1 MKIRITPP
9 DGTPWEQELDPGTT
23 TVGRGD
29 ECTITLEERTVSRSH
44 AEFYEDET
52 GTLMLRDSG
61 SRYGTRLNG
70 RLVQDPSPFYHGDV
84 LDIGGFVIEI
94 PGGTVDL
101 GPATGEMETRRL
113 KKDTKGGHPAVTLPA
128 SDGPGPGTQRI
139 LSWLWVV
146 LLLAGLILLGILLV
160 DYLSGSDA
168 SDGDAMLRPTA
179 PMAPASRAP
188 TAPVPLDDASW
199 PFSATRS

>member
-9 DGTPWEQELDPGTT
+9 DGTAREHELDPGTS
-23 TVGRGD
+23 VIGRSED
-29 ECTITLEERTVSRSH
+29 CEITLDERTVSRRH
-44 AEFYEDET
+44 AELYEDET
-52 GTLMLRDSG
+52 GTLMVRDAG

-84 LDIGGFVIEI
+84 LDVGGFVFEI

-113 KKDTKGGHPAVTLPA
+113 KKDTRGSHPVVTMPPPDKVGG
-128 SDGPGPGTQRI
+128 GTHRI

-146 LLLAGLILLGILLV
+146 LLLAGLILLGILLA
-160 DYLSGSDA
+160 DYLTGGDA
-168 SDGDAMLRPTA
+168 SDGDATLRSP
-179 PMAPASRAP
+179 AP
-188 TAPVPLDDASW
+188 TAPGSPAPPPRSLDDPSW
-199 PFSATRS
+199 PSFVTSS

>member
-9 DGTPWEQELDPGTT
+9 DGTPWEHELDPGTT
-23 TVGRGD
+23 TVGRAED
-29 ECTITLEERTVSRSH
+29 CAITLEERTVSRSH
-44 AEFYEDET
+44 AELYEDDT
-52 GTLMLRDSG
+52 GTLMVRDSG

-84 LDIGGFVIEI
+84 LDVGGFVFEI

-101 GPATGEMETRRL
+101 GPTTGEMETRRL

-128 SDGPGPGTQRI
+128 PSRPGPGTQRI

-146 LLLAGLILLGILLV
+146 LLLAGLILLGILLA

-168 SDGDAMLRPTA
+168 SDGDAMNRSPART
-179 PMAPASRAP
+179 APASSAS
-188 TAPVPLDDASW
+188 TAPAPLDEASW